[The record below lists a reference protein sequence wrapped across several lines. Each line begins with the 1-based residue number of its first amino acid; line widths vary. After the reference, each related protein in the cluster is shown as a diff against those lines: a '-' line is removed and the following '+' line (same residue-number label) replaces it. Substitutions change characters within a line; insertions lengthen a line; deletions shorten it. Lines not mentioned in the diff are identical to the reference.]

1 MKPRGQCNPSL
12 WGRGETVR
20 NIQVW
25 QPRAGWGLGT
35 VDMGKISEL
44 LINVVKVKQAK
55 EADKLEPKGMEP
67 GWDAHFSSHADVALS
82 VERRSLSHSFG
93 IYKAQ
98 DKPDRL
104 SF

>member
-12 WGRGETVR
+12 RGRGETVR

-44 LINVVKVKQAK
+44 PINVVKVQQAK
-55 EADKLEPKGMEP
+55 EADKLEPKRCP
-67 GWDAHFSSHADVALS
+67 DKVWSSPLFIRDC
-82 VERRSLSHSFG
+82 
-93 IYKAQ
+93 
-98 DKPDRL
+98 
-104 SF
+104 